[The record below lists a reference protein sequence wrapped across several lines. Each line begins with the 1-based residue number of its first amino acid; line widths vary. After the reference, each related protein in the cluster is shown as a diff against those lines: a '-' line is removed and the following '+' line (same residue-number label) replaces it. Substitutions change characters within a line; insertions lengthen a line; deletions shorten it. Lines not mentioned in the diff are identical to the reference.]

1 MALDPQFQNTSP
13 TETVLHLGWNVL
25 ESVEYIETE
34 SEALE
39 PGRPRS
45 KSVTYQLGELGQ
57 AT

>member
-25 ESVEYIETE
+25 ESVEYIETG

-45 KSVTYQLGELGQ
+45 KSQICHLPAG
-57 AT
+57 